1 MHAPLIVI
9 VGPTACGKTTRAVS
23 AASAFGGEVISADS
37 RQLYRGMDLGTGKDL
52 SEYGSVPYHLIDIA
66 AAGERCNLHQWLKL
80 FHEAE
85 SDIRARGRVPILC
98 GGTGMYAEAAVNGVQ
113 LPDVPENPAL
123 RERLKDIPLPE
134 LARMLAQMKTL
145 HNVTDIDTAQRARR
159 AIEIATYYQEHP
171 EEQRLTVPK
180 PRRDTVIVAV
190 DIPREARRERISAR
204 LRERLDQGMVQEV
217 RALIDSGVSPD
228 DLIYYGLEYKYIT
241 LHVIGQIDYDTM
253 VRQLE
258 IAIHQFAKRQ
268 MTWLR
273 GMERRG
279 LTLHWLPYDMPE
291 ADFNHAI
298 RRLCDSLPQ
307 Q

>member
-1 MHAPLIVI
+1 MHAPLLTI
-9 VGPTACGKTTRAVS
+9 VGPTACGKTARAVS
-23 AASAFGGEVISADS
+23 AARAFGGEVISADS

-52 SEYGSVPYHLIDIA
+52 AEYGDVPHHLIDVA
-66 AAGERCNLHQWLKL
+66 EAGERFNLHQWLKL
-80 FHEAE
+80 FHQAE
-85 SDIRARGRVPILC
+85 SDIRSRGRVPILC

-113 LPDVPENPAL
+113 LPDVPENPVL
-123 RERLKDIPLPE
+123 REQLKDVPLPE

-159 AIEIATYYQEHP
+159 AIEIETYYQEHP
-171 EEQRLTVPK
+171 DERRLTE
-180 PRRDTVIVAV
+180 PRPRTDAVIIAL

-204 LRERLDQGMVQEV
+204 LRQRLDDGMIDEV
-217 RALIDSGVSPD
+217 RRLIDSGVDPES
-228 DLIYYGLEYKYIT
+228 LIYYGLEYKFIT
-241 LHVIGQIDYDTM
+241 LHVIGQLDRTSM
-253 VRQLE
+253 ERELE

-291 ADFNHAI
+291 SDFISAI
-298 RRLCDSLPQ
+298 RSLCPDLPS
-307 Q
+307 